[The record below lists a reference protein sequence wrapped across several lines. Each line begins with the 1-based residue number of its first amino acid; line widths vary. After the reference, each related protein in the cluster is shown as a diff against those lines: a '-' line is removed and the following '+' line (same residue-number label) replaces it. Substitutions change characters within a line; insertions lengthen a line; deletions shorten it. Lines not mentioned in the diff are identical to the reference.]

1 LSAERKSGGMSPLT
15 LNQKLS
21 TVILVGWVTL
31 ARGLAAEGNSSL
43 TDSRN
48 ENGTAVVAGVS
59 AAPSATPQFSF
70 SPSEVTDLLSQKEEL
85 RRQLSQSEQT
95 VQTLTSSL
103 VESNAEAELFRRK
116 FADLELRMEA
126 LGLVSASNDRAK
138 LEQRLLTAVSD
149 LQLAQK
155 ERDQYRDQMMQLS
168 EAMLRYL
175 KTAEGGDAQAR
186 MDVEAQLR
194 SMNALAEK
202 SSQAPP
208 TIASLLNGSVIGVK
222 EEWSF
227 VVGNFGAREGVKIGM
242 PLRVKRGDEMVARL
256 RVVDV
261 RGRICGAVIQE
272 SGKEKIKVG
281 DRLEVDARP
290 DVSSK

>member
-1 LSAERKSGGMSPLT
+1 M
-15 LNQKLS
+15 
-21 TVILVGWVTL
+21 IFVGCITL
-31 ARGLAAEGNSSL
+31 ARGLVAEGDSSL
-43 TDSRN
+43 SDSKN
-48 ENGTAVVAGVS
+48 ESVTVTA
-59 AAPSATPQFSF
+59 AA
-70 SPSEVTDLLSQKEEL
+70 LLAQKEEL
-85 RRQLSQSEQT
+85 RRQLSLNQET
-95 VQTLTSSL
+95 VKTLTTSL
-103 VESNAEAELFRRK
+103 AESNAEAELFRRK
-116 FADLELRMEA
+116 FADLQLRMEA
-126 LGLVSASNDRAK
+126 IGLASASKDRAK

-168 EAMLRYL
+168 ETMLRYL

-194 SMNALAEK
+194 GMNALVDK
-202 SSQAPP
+202 STKAQPQNG
-208 TIASLLNGSVIGVK
+208 SLLDGSVISVK

-242 PLRVKRGDEMVARL
+242 PLRVKRGDDVVARL

-261 RGRICGAVIQE
+261 RERICGAVIQE

-290 DVSSK
+290 DVSAR

>member
-1 LSAERKSGGMSPLT
+1 MAVAMSHIAI
-15 LNQKLS
+15 
-21 TVILVGWVTL
+21 VGALVSYG
-31 ARGLAAEGNSSL
+31 ADAGRDSSL
-43 TDSRN
+43 TDSKN
-48 ENGTAVVAGVS
+48 EHATVVPGVS
-59 AAPSATPQFSF
+59 PAPSARPQLSV
-70 SPSEVTDLLSQKEEL
+70 SPSEVTELLSQKEEL
-85 RRQLSQSEQT
+85 RRQLSLSQQT

-103 VESNAEAELFRRK
+103 AESNAEAELFRRK
-116 FADLELRMEA
+116 FANLELRMEA
-126 LGLVSASNDRAK
+126 LGLASASKDRAK

-194 SMNALAEK
+194 SMNALEK
-202 SSQAPP
+202 SSKAQP
-208 TIASLLNGSVIGVK
+208 TTGSLLDGSVIGLK

-242 PLRVKRGDEMVARL
+242 PLRVKRGNEVVARL

-261 RGRICGAVIQE
+261 RERICGAIIQE

>member
-1 LSAERKSGGMSPLT
+1 LKIADCRLNWSRRSRHVFESEILNLKSAAM
-15 LNQKLS
+15 
-21 TVILVGWVTL
+21 IFVGCITL
-31 ARGLAAEGNSSL
+31 ARGLAAEGDSSL
-43 TDSRN
+43 SDSKN
-48 ENGTAVVAGVS
+48 ESVTVTA
-59 AAPSATPQFSF
+59 AA
-70 SPSEVTDLLSQKEEL
+70 LLAQKEEL
-85 RRQLSQSEQT
+85 RRQLSLSQET
-95 VQTLTSSL
+95 VKTLTTSL

-116 FADLELRMEA
+116 FADLQLRMEA
-126 LGLVSASNDRAK
+126 IGLASASKDRAK

-168 EAMLRYL
+168 ETMLRYL

-194 SMNALAEK
+194 GMNALVDK
-202 SSQAPP
+202 STKAQPQNG
-208 TIASLLNGSVIGVK
+208 SLLDGSVISVK

-242 PLRVKRGDEMVARL
+242 PLRVKRGDDVVARL

-261 RGRICGAVIQE
+261 RERICGAVIQE

-290 DVSSK
+290 DVSAK

>member
-1 LSAERKSGGMSPLT
+1 LKIADCRLNWSRRSRHIFKSEILNLKSAL
-15 LNQKLS
+15 
-21 TVILVGWVTL
+21 ILVGCVTL
-31 ARGLAAEGNSSL
+31 ARGLAAEGDSSL
-43 TDSRN
+43 SDSKN
-48 ENGTAVVAGVS
+48 ESVTVTA
-59 AAPSATPQFSF
+59 AA
-70 SPSEVTDLLSQKEEL
+70 LLAQKEEL
-85 RRQLSQSEQT
+85 RRQLSLSQET
-95 VQTLTSSL
+95 VKTLTTSL

-116 FADLELRMEA
+116 FADLQLRMEA
-126 LGLVSASNDRAK
+126 IGLASASKDRAK

-168 EAMLRYL
+168 ETMLRYL

-194 SMNALAEK
+194 GMNALVDKATK
-202 SSQAPP
+202 AQPQNG
-208 TIASLLNGSVIGVK
+208 SLLDGSVISVK

-242 PLRVKRGDEMVARL
+242 PLRVKRGDDVVARL

-261 RGRICGAVIQE
+261 RERICGAVIQE
-272 SGKEKIKVG
+272 SGKEQIKVG

-290 DVSSK
+290 DVSAK

>member
-1 LSAERKSGGMSPLT
+1 LKIADCRLNWSRRSRHIFKFEILNLKSAL
-15 LNQKLS
+15 
-21 TVILVGWVTL
+21 ILVGCVTL

-43 TDSRN
+43 SDSKN
-48 ENGTAVVAGVS
+48 ESGTVT
-59 AAPSATPQFSF
+59 AAA
-70 SPSEVTDLLSQKEEL
+70 LLAQKEEL
-85 RRQLSQSEQT
+85 RRQLSLSQET
-95 VQTLTSSL
+95 VQTLTNSL
-103 VESNAEAELFRRK
+103 AESNAEAELFRRK
-116 FADLELRMEA
+116 FADLQLRMEA
-126 LGLVSASNDRAK
+126 LGLASASKDRAK

-168 EAMLRYL
+168 ETMLRYL
-175 KTAEGGDAQAR
+175 KTAEGGDPQAR
-186 MDVEAQLR
+186 MDVETQLR
-194 SMNALAEK
+194 SMNALVDNAAK
-202 SSQAPP
+202 AQPQNG
-208 TIASLLNGSVIGVK
+208 SLLAGSVISVK

-242 PLRVKRGDEMVARL
+242 PLRVKRGDDVVAKL

-261 RGRICGAVIQE
+261 RERICGAVIQE

-290 DVSSK
+290 DVSSR

>member
-1 LSAERKSGGMSPLT
+1 LKIADCGLNWSRRSRHVFESEILNLKSAAM
-15 LNQKLS
+15 
-21 TVILVGWVTL
+21 IFVGCITL
-31 ARGLAAEGNSSL
+31 ARGLGAEGDSSL
-43 TDSRN
+43 SDSKN
-48 ENGTAVVAGVS
+48 ESVTVTA
-59 AAPSATPQFSF
+59 AA
-70 SPSEVTDLLSQKEEL
+70 LLAQKEEL
-85 RRQLSQSEQT
+85 RRQLSLSQET
-95 VQTLTSSL
+95 VKTLTTSL
-103 VESNAEAELFRRK
+103 AESNAEAELFRRK
-116 FADLELRMEA
+116 FADLQLRMEA
-126 LGLVSASNDRAK
+126 IGLASASKDRAK

-155 ERDQYRDQMMQLS
+155 QRDQYRDQMMQLS
-168 EAMLRYL
+168 ETMLRYL

-194 SMNALAEK
+194 GMNALVDK
-202 SSQAPP
+202 STKAQPQNG
-208 TIASLLNGSVIGVK
+208 SLLDGSVISVK

-242 PLRVKRGDEMVARL
+242 PLRVKRGDDVVARL

-261 RGRICGAVIQE
+261 RERICGAVIQE

-290 DVSSK
+290 DVSAK